1 MFEEEVEVP
10 ISDYSFEQFLR
21 SDRLMGVRCQS
32 CRSLFVP
39 PRILCFRCFGTDM
52 KWEEMQGTG
61 RLAGFTSITLGP
73 PFMVAEGFDRT
84 HPYCTGVVEL
94 TEKTRVVAR
103 IEGVLAQTPETI
115 VVGTPMQ
122 VKFLHVDCSGPVKT
136 FLAFEPVPT
145 S

>member
-1 MFEEEVEVP
+1 MFGNKLEVP

-32 CRSLFVP
+32 CGSLFVP
-39 PRILCFRCFGTDM
+39 PRMLCFRCFGTDM
-52 KWEEMQGTG
+52 NWEQMQGTG
-61 RLAGFTSITLGP
+61 RLAGFTSITIGP
-73 PFMVAEGFDRT
+73 SFMVEEGFDRT

-94 TEKTRVVAR
+94 IERTRVVAR
-103 IEGVLAQTPETI
+103 IEGVFAQKPESI

-122 VKFLHVDCSGPVKT
+122 VKFLHVDGSGPVKT
-136 FLAFEPVPT
+136 FLAFEPVST